1 MTDPSA
7 SSRTSS
13 LVERMVG
20 AAFLSVDTFE
30 EVEHDQNATGQPVFV
45 AAIVAVAR
53 GDRDVGQRVGCG
65 FSSGGGCPRHLGCLG
80 WHVLLHRSPLLRRK
94 SNLGRAPQ
102 DARFRTG
109 SGSLM
114 DIRIRSD
121 PGLAA
126 VRVAPSLGR
135 SRGVYRGSSG
145 ARYRQYQDHA
155 DDLGGSRCERF
166 PRAPLLT

>member
-13 LVERMVG
+13 LAERMVG
-20 AAFLSVDTFE
+20 AEFLSVDTFE
-30 EVEHDQNATGQPVFV
+30 EVEHDQNATGQAAFV
-45 AAIVAVAR
+45 VAIVAVAR
-53 GDRDVGQRVGCG
+53 GIGV
-65 FSSGGGCPRHLGCLG
+65 S
-80 WHVLLHRSPLLRRK
+80 
-94 SNLGRAPQ
+94 
-102 DARFRTG
+102 G
-109 SGSLM
+109 SGM

-135 SRGVYRGSSG
+135 SRGVHRGSSG

-155 DDLGGSRCERF
+155 DDLGGPRCERF